1 METTK
6 KEHAKKLNHI
16 RLDFAQMQAF
26 YSKYNKHKAKRD
38 NIGWLKAYLVYVWIF
53 AWQLH
58 TKVGYGRV
66 RKQDVFDEIE
76 RDLLEPKPNLV
87 VNALI
92 RAGMVVWGRS
102 EYNGKVNYCLQCTF
116 LNGKIGFNNTDID
129 ENSVTV
135 VESALPVHPK
145 PSTTNNVA
153 YEEPKLS
160 VGVHSYGGY
169 YYYTDSAGNVVKD
182 DYGNTAIIPEPDAYN
197 RPSIEHVY
205 DFEVCRW
212 CLPDE
217 LTVREPEF

>member
-1 METTK
+1 METAK

-26 YSKYNKHKAKRD
+26 YNRYNKHKAKRD

-92 RAGMVVWGRS
+92 RAGLVVWGRS
-102 EYNGKVNYCLQCTF
+102 EYKGKVNYCLQCIY
-116 LNGKIGFNNTDID
+116 LNERNGIGNID
-129 ENSVTV
+129 EENITV
-135 VESALPVHPK
+135 VESALPVQSK
-145 PSTTNNVA
+145 PTTTNNVA
-153 YEEPKLS
+153 YDEPKLS
-160 VGVHSYGGY
+160 VGVFYYLGC
-169 YYYTDSAGNVVKD
+169 YYYTDAAGNVAKD
-182 DYGNTAIIPEPDAYN
+182 DYGNPAIIPKPAAYD

-217 LTVREPEF
+217 LTVRELEF